1 MGEGPTSWLEA
12 RVEWIREVVADGCGL
27 ESALHR
33 ELCAALASGDHDAL
47 LGALR
52 RWILLPEQERLEI
65 LERSYEHRDAQ
76 LPTPRASGCASR

>member
-1 MGEGPTSWLEA
+1 MGERPTSWLEA

-33 ELCAALASGDHDAL
+33 EICASLASGDHDAL

-52 RWILLPEQERLEI
+52 RWILLPEQLRLEI
-65 LERSYEHRDAQ
+65 LERCYERRDAQ
-76 LPTPRASGCASR
+76 LPAARASGCANR